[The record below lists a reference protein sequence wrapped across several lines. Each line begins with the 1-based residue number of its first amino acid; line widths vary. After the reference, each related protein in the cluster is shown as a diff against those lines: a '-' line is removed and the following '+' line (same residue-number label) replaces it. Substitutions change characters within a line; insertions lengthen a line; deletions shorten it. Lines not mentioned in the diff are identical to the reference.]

1 MKKLKISGGTRPF
14 NSSSII
20 LSSLHYTISC
30 SNSFSFDEEDETVS
44 GLEKNLGVWG
54 RLVRV
59 IAGITLITL
68 VFLQGGLSKLILL
81 VVGIQAIYFVVT
93 GLTGFCP
100 AYAKVGV
107 NTVNRAE
114 YVHENTLKKNP
125 D

>member
-1 MKKLKISGGTRPF
+1 MKKLKISGSTRPF

-59 IAGITLITL
+59 IAAIILIAL
-68 VFLQGGLSKLILL
+68 VFSRW
-81 VVGIQAIYFVVT
+81 A
-93 GLTGFCP
+93 
-100 AYAKVGV
+100 
-107 NTVNRAE
+107 
-114 YVHENTLKKNP
+114 
-125 D
+125 